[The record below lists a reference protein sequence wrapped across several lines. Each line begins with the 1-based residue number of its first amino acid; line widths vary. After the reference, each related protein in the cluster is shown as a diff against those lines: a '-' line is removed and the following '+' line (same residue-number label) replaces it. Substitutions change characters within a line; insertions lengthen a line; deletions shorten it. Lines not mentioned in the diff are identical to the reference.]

1 MGTIVHPLLFL
12 LARSTADDLQKQ
24 VEFLKAENE
33 MLRKRVPKKR
43 IFLKADERATLL
55 KLGKGLGPAI
65 RHIITIVDYSTFRRW
80 VRKEEPQNVK
90 HRKGRPR
97 ISVVIR
103 EVIVQIARDTGW
115 GYSRILGELRK
126 LGLGKVCRQSVKN
139 ILVENGLD
147 PGPKRGKGSWSQFL
161 KIHAETLWQVDF
173 FSKNVWTL
181 QGPRQVFAMAFI
193 HVATRR
199 VFVTPATFQPDST
212 WMTAQA
218 HAFLAHAEQ
227 QNLRCETIIRDH
239 DGKYTSD
246 FDRVFQKRGIAMK
259 PVGPRAPNLNA
270 FIERWIQSLK
280 HEALNHFIVFGLA
293 HFDHIVRE
301 FVDYYHDCR
310 PHQGI
315 GNRLIGAEDFD
326 GPPLIES
333 VEQLECESR
342 LGGLLKTYR
351 RAA

>member
-1 MGTIVHPLLFL
+1 MGTIFHPLLFL

-65 RHIITIVDYSTFRRW
+65 RHLITIVDYSTFRRW

-103 EVIVQIARDTGW
+103 EVILQIARDTGW

-139 ILVENGLD
+139 ILIENGLD

-199 VFVTPATFQPDST
+199 VFATPATFQPDST

-218 HAFLAHAEQ
+218 HAFLVHAEQ

-246 FDRVFQKRGIAMK
+246 FDRIFQKRGIK
-259 PVGPRAPNLNA
+259 
-270 FIERWIQSLK
+270 
-280 HEALNHFIVFGLA
+280 
-293 HFDHIVRE
+293 
-301 FVDYYHDCR
+301 
-310 PHQGI
+310 
-315 GNRLIGAEDFD
+315 
-326 GPPLIES
+326 
-333 VEQLECESR
+333 
-342 LGGLLKTYR
+342 
-351 RAA
+351 

>member
-1 MGTIVHPLLFL
+1 
-12 LARSTADDLQKQ
+12 RSRPRRVLSLRSGLRPSLRLNTRTKGEPILSSTL
-24 VEFLKAENE
+24 VLKSG
-33 MLRKRVPKKR
+33 R
-43 IFLKADERATLL
+43 
-55 KLGKGLGPAI
+55 G
-65 RHIITIVDYSTFRRW
+65 
-80 VRKEEPQNVK
+80 Q
-90 HRKGRPR
+90 KGRPR
-97 ISVVIR
+97 ISLVIR
-103 EVIVQIARDTGW
+103 EVILQMAKDTGW

-126 LGLGKVCRQSVKN
+126 LGLGKLSRQSVKN

-181 QGPRQVFAMAFI
+181 QGPRQVFALAFI

-199 VFVTPATFQPDST
+199 VFATPATFKPDSA

-218 HAFLAHAEQ
+218 HAFLAYAEQ
-227 QNLRCETIIRDH
+227 SQLRCETIIRDR
-239 DGKYTSD
+239 DGKFTAD
-246 FDRVFQKRGIAMK
+246 FERVFQKRGVAVK

-270 FIERWIQSLK
+270 FVERWIRSLK
-280 HEALNHFIVFGLA
+280 YEALNHFIVFGLQ

-301 FVDYYHDCR
+301 FVDYYHECR

-315 GNRLIGAEDFD
+315 GNRLIGAEECD

-342 LGGLLKTYR
+342 LGGLLKTYH

>member
-1 MGTIVHPLLFL
+1 M
-12 LARSTADDLQKQ
+12 
-24 VEFLKAENE
+24 
-33 MLRKRVPKKR
+33 
-43 IFLKADERATLL
+43 
-55 KLGKGLGPAI
+55 
-65 RHIITIVDYSTFRRW
+65 
-80 VRKEEPQNVK
+80 K

-126 LGLGKVCRQSVKN
+126 LGLGKLLRQSVKN

-147 PGPKRGKGSWSQFL
+147 PGPKRGKHSWSQFL

-199 VFVTPATFQPDST
+199 VFATLATFQPDST
-212 WMTAQA
+212 WMTTQA
-218 HAFLAHAEQ
+218 HAFLAHVEQ
-227 QNLRCETIIRDH
+227 YNLPCETIIRDH
-239 DGKYTSD
+239 DGKYTAD
-246 FDRVFQKRGIAMK
+246 FDRVFQKRAIAVK

-270 FIERWIQSLK
+270 FIERWIQSVK
-280 HEALNHFIVFGLA
+280 QEALSHFVVFGLE

-301 FVDYYHDCR
+301 FVDYYHSCR
-310 PHQGI
+310 SHQGI
-315 GNRLIGAEDFD
+315 GNRLIDAEESD
-326 GPPLIES
+326 GLPLIDDI
-333 VEQLECESR
+333 EQLECETR
-342 LGGLLKTYR
+342 LGGLLKSYR